1 MKSEEFIYIAIS
13 GLVLLSVILKGC
25 YKPKPEDQNTH
36 SYMDYDPRVNIA
48 VSSISDSSAI
58 ISGGITNTAY
68 CTITDCGIYW
78 TTIENRIWLE
88 KKIDNIKRNNFY
100 FCDTLTGL
108 IPDTIYYVAVA
119 VKFTNPGSSIVRG
132 DNSLVIRFETLP
144 FFPVILTSAIIEYT
158 KYSAVVGGMVT
169 NQGMTPL
176 IERGLYWG
184 LSPNPET
191 SGTKIEMGN
200 GLGAF
205 STKITG
211 LSPNT
216 NYYIKAYATNNNG
229 IGYGSEKYFNIG
241 NDTTFPSVTDVD
253 GNVYHIVAIS
263 NQVWMAEILRT
274 IKYIDGTSIPRVT
287 DNSPWNNL
295 TSGAYC
301 WYNNDSATYEIP
313 YGKLYNWYAVNSGK
327 LCPLVGMYSHMQ
339 NGTF

>member
-144 FFPVILTSAIIEYT
+144 FPVILTSAIIDYTKYSAVVGGMVTNQGMTPLIERGLYWGLSPNPERLPFPVILTSAIIEYT

-216 NYYIKAYATNNNG
+216 
-229 IGYGSEKYFNIG
+229 
-241 NDTTFPSVTDVD
+241 
-253 GNVYHIVAIS
+253 
-263 NQVWMAEILRT
+263 
-274 IKYIDGTSIPRVT
+274 
-287 DNSPWNNL
+287 
-295 TSGAYC
+295 
-301 WYNNDSATYEIP
+301 
-313 YGKLYNWYAVNSGK
+313 
-327 LCPLVGMYSHMQ
+327 
-339 NGTF
+339 